1 MVRLPGRGETF
12 VREVEGPPG
21 APTLLLLHGL
31 SATADLNWFPAFGP
45 LGQHFRVV
53 ALDHRG
59 HGRGIRSPRR
69 FRLADCADD
78 AVALAD
84 VLGIDSFIPV
94 GYSMGGPIAQLVWHR
109 HRNRVDGL
117 VLCATSRNFR
127 GRPREQAMY
136 ATVPFLSAAA
146 RLMPAEPARRM
157 ASLVAAPNLRKEQLR
172 RWMQGELDRCDMR
185 AVLEASHAIGR
196 YSSHGWIGDV
206 DVPTAVV
213 IATEDQLVPARRQIK
228 LARSIPGATA
238 HFVDADHFS
247 IGLDPDRVIPTLV
260 DACLLVARRA
270 GAGDRSL
277 RLAG

>member
-1 MVRLPGRGETF
+1 MIMLPGRGETF
-12 VREVEGPPG
+12 VRQVEGPPG

-45 LGQHFRVV
+45 LGRHFNVV

-59 HGRGIRSPRR
+59 HGRGIRSRRR

-84 VLGIDSFIPV
+84 VLGIERFIPV
-94 GYSMGGPIAQLVWHR
+94 GYSMGGPIAQLAWHR
-109 HRNRVDGL
+109 HRSRVDGL

-136 ATVPFLSAAA
+136 ATLPFLTMAS
-146 RLMPAEPARRM
+146 RLMPTEPARKM
-157 ASLVAAPNLRKEQLR
+157 ASLVAAPNLRREQLR
-172 RWMQGELDRCDMR
+172 QWMQGELERSDMR
-185 AVLEASHAIGR
+185 VVLEASHAIGR

-213 IATEDQLVPARRQIK
+213 VATNDQLVPARRQIK

-247 IGLDPDRVIPTLV
+247 IALDPDRVIPTLV
-260 DACLLVARRA
+260 DACRLVAERA
-270 GAGDRSL
+270 GSSRSL